1 MKLRRKSK
9 VYSGVAE
16 AMVSG
21 TTYYPSQVITDYA
34 LEPLDKTLDYID
46 NTRIG
51 KLDSVKK
58 KTSRFA
64 GIVKPLK
71 KIMARKRK
79 KD

>member
-9 VYSGVAE
+9 VYSGVSE

-64 GIVKPLK
+64 GVVKPLK
-71 KIMARKRK
+71 KILARKK
-79 KD
+79 KRD

>member
-64 GIVKPLK
+64 GVVKPLK
-71 KIMARKRK
+71 KILARKK
-79 KD
+79 KRD